1 MEEDK
6 HKIEQVLRSFF
17 TEEMEWERLCDKE
30 LLSEQERNQIISNI
44 FDKYITLKER
54 KYGDPAIRSYGND
67 GIYNYDP
74 EKEIIESIEIRG
86 SKAIVTTTREETFRE
101 TFQYAL
107 RKTDKGWLI
116 DSKKIYSTWEKKW
129 KRGVI

>member
-6 HKIEQVLRSFF
+6 QKIEQVLRSFF
-17 TEEMEWERLCDKE
+17 TEEMEWEWLCDKE
-30 LLSEQERNQIISNI
+30 LLPEQERNQIISNI
-44 FDKYITLKER
+44 FDKYITPKER
-54 KYGDPAIRSYGND
+54 IYGDPAIRSYGND

-86 SKAIVTTTREETFRE
+86 SKAVVTTIREEPLRE

>member
-6 HKIEQVLRSFF
+6 QKIEQVLRSFF

-86 SKAIVTTTREETFRE
+86 SKAIVNAIREEPFRE
-101 TFQYAL
+101 TFQYTL

>member
-6 HKIEQVLRSFF
+6 QKIEQVLRSFF
-17 TEEMEWERLCDKE
+17 TEEMEWERLSDKE
-30 LLSEQERNQIISNI
+30 LLSEQERNKIIANI
-44 FDKYITLKER
+44 FDKYITPKER

-74 EKEIIESIEIRG
+74 EKEIIEAIEIRG
-86 SKAIVTTTREETFRE
+86 SKAVVTAIREEPFRE
-101 TFQYAL
+101 TLQYAL

>member
-6 HKIEQVLRSFF
+6 QKIEQVLRSFF

-67 GIYNYDP
+67 GLYNYDP

>member
-6 HKIEQVLRSFF
+6 QKIEQVLRSFF

-54 KYGDPAIRSYGND
+54 KYGNPAIRSYGND

-101 TFQYAL
+101 TFRYAL

>member
-6 HKIEQVLRSFF
+6 QKIEQVLRSFF

-67 GIYNYDP
+67 DIYNYDP

-129 KRGVI
+129 KGGVI

>member
-6 HKIEQVLRSFF
+6 QMIEQVLRSFF

>member
-6 HKIEQVLRSFF
+6 QKIEQVLRSFF

-30 LLSEQERNQIISNI
+30 LLSEQERNQIVSNI

-67 GIYNYDP
+67 DIYNYDP

-86 SKAIVTTTREETFRE
+86 SKAIVTMTREEPFRE

-129 KRGVI
+129 KGGVI

>member
-6 HKIEQVLRSFF
+6 QMIEQVLRSFF

-30 LLSEQERNQIISNI
+30 LLSEQERNKIIANI
-44 FDKYITLKER
+44 FDKYITPKVR
-54 KYGDPAIRSYGND
+54 KYGDPVIRSYGND

-74 EKEIIESIEIRG
+74 EKEIIESIEISG
-86 SKAIVTTTREETFRE
+86 YKAIVNAIREEPFRE
-101 TFQYAL
+101 TFQYTL

>member
-6 HKIEQVLRSFF
+6 QKIEQVLRSFF

-101 TFQYAL
+101 TFLYAL

>member
-6 HKIEQVLRSFF
+6 QKIEQVLRSFF
-17 TEEMEWERLCDKE
+17 TEEMEWERLCDKK
-30 LLSEQERNQIISNI
+30 LLSEQERNQIIDNI
-44 FDKYITLKER
+44 FDKYITPKER

-74 EKEIIESIEIRG
+74 EKENIESIEISG
-86 SKAIVTTTREETFRE
+86 SKAIVTTIREEPFRE
-101 TFQYAL
+101 KFQYAL

>member
-1 MEEDK
+1 M
-6 HKIEQVLRSFF
+6 LWSFF

-30 LLSEQERNQIISNI
+30 LLSERERNKIIANI
-44 FDKYITLKER
+44 FDKYITPKVR

-74 EKEIIESIEIRG
+74 EKETIESIEISG
-86 SKAIVTTTREETFRE
+86 YKAIVNAIREELFRE
-101 TFQYAL
+101 TFQYTL

>member
-6 HKIEQVLRSFF
+6 QKIEQVLRSFF

-54 KYGDPAIRSYGND
+54 KYGDPAIRSYVND

>member
-6 HKIEQVLRSFF
+6 QMIEQVLRSFF

-30 LLSEQERNQIISNI
+30 LLSEQERNKIIANI
-44 FDKYITLKER
+44 FDKYITPKVR
-54 KYGDPAIRSYGND
+54 KYGDPVIRSYGND

-74 EKEIIESIEIRG
+74 EKEIIESIEISG
-86 SKAIVTTTREETFRE
+86 NKAIVNAIREEPFRE
-101 TFQYAL
+101 TFQYTL
-107 RKTDKGWLI
+107 RKTDKVWLI

>member
-6 HKIEQVLRSFF
+6 QKIEQVLRSFF

-86 SKAIVTTTREETFRE
+86 SKAIVTTKREEPFRE

>member
-6 HKIEQVLRSFF
+6 QMIEQVLRSFF

-30 LLSEQERNQIISNI
+30 LLSEQERNKIIANI
-44 FDKYITLKER
+44 FDKYITPKVR
-54 KYGDPAIRSYGND
+54 KYGDPVIRSYGND

-74 EKEIIESIEIRG
+74 EKEIIESIEISG
-86 SKAIVTTTREETFRE
+86 NKAKVNAIREEPFRE
-101 TFQYAL
+101 TFQYTL
-107 RKTDKGWLI
+107 RKTDKVWLI

>member
-6 HKIEQVLRSFF
+6 QMIEQVLRSFF

-30 LLSEQERNQIISNI
+30 LQSEQERNKIIANI
-44 FDKYITLKER
+44 FDKYITPKVR
-54 KYGDPAIRSYGND
+54 KYGDPVIRSYGND

-74 EKEIIESIEIRG
+74 EKEIIESIEISG
-86 SKAIVTTTREETFRE
+86 NKAIVNAIREEPFRE
-101 TFQYAL
+101 TFQYTL
-107 RKTDKGWLI
+107 RKTDKVWLI

>member
-6 HKIEQVLRSFF
+6 QKIEQVLRSFF